1 MVPLWFT
8 LSALCFVGAA
18 VLLYVDI
25 DRRRG
30 RGRRRKSWA
39 RSHGF
44 DYEQESTEILKRW
57 KRGVMSTVGS
67 NIPAR
72 NVVLGQIR
80 GEAVFIFDLEEV
92 ATVIA
97 LHRKVGTNVVVDVRL
112 KGLKEPRENDI
123 WLLGAIG
130 PRMVYST
137 NLDAARRACDRR
149 MVTFAHTAPDCAE
162 IMWNEQNWTLV
173 SMPIG
178 STRAQWDEGLRTVR
192 QFNDL
197 LRVLPP
203 VPQSTATA
211 GAPQASTRRKAAP
224 SRPLAP
230 AGRSEATP
238 GHGEPIHP
246 RKRIHD
252 PRRNPAACASRARTP
267 PADRPQRPS
276 GVTSPTLSQS
286 RTGAQY
292 TDAVPRRVALIT
304 GPTSGIGEGFA
315 RRYAADGYDVV
326 LVSRDADRLK
336 ALAAEL
342 SNEGGCNVE
351 VLPAD
356 LADAAGRDTVAERLA
371 SGVDVLVNN
380 AGFGTSGEFWTADP
394 AMLQR
399 QLDVNVTAVMQLT
412 RAALPAMIDKGAG
425 TVINVSS
432 VAGLLSGRG
441 STYSASKAYVVSF
454 TEGLAVGLR
463 GTGVGIHV
471 VCPGYVHTEFHD
483 RAGIDMTSLP
493 SFMWLE
499 VDDVVRE
506 TLAEVSRGN
515 VLIIPGLQY
524 KALTTVSR
532 MVPRTLSRAATSVF
546 GRGRGR
552 T

>member
-44 DYEQESTEILKRW
+44 DYEQESTEILTRW

-203 VPQSTATA
+203 VPQPAS
-211 GAPQASTRRKAAP
+211 APQSAGRRNAAP

-230 AGRSEATP
+230 AGRGDAAPRHQEGHPEAP
-238 GHGEPIHP
+238 
-246 RKRIHD
+246 
-252 PRRNPAACASRARTP
+252 SR
-267 PADRPQRPS
+267 
-276 GVTSPTLSQS
+276 
-286 RTGAQY
+286 
-292 TDAVPRRVALIT
+292 
-304 GPTSGIGEGFA
+304 
-315 RRYAADGYDVV
+315 
-326 LVSRDADRLK
+326 
-336 ALAAEL
+336 
-342 SNEGGCNVE
+342 EGG
-351 VLPAD
+351 
-356 LADAAGRDTVAERLA
+356 
-371 SGVDVLVNN
+371 
-380 AGFGTSGEFWTADP
+380 TAH
-394 AMLQR
+394 
-399 QLDVNVTAVMQLT
+399 
-412 RAALPAMIDKGAG
+412 
-425 TVINVSS
+425 
-432 VAGLLSGRG
+432 
-441 STYSASKAYVVSF
+441 
-454 TEGLAVGLR
+454 R
-463 GTGVGIHV
+463 GTAASPPSARQEPTRRAPAE
-471 VCPGYVHTEFHD
+471 PGAPI
-483 RAGIDMTSLP
+483 RRQP
-493 SFMWLE
+493 
-499 VDDVVRE
+499 
-506 TLAEVSRGN
+506 
-515 VLIIPGLQY
+515 PGRNGYQASDY
-524 KALTTVSR
+524 QR
-532 MVPRTLSRAATSVF
+532 
-546 GRGRGR
+546 
-552 T
+552 

>member
-112 KGLKEPRENDI
+112 KGLKEPRESDI

-173 SMPIG
+173 ALPVS
-178 STRAQWDEGLRTVR
+178 STRAEWDEGLRTVR

-203 VPQSTATA
+203 LPADSDDPA
-211 GAPQASTRRKAAP
+211 GPRTAAP

-230 AGRSEATP
+230 AGRAELP
-238 GHGEPIHP
+238 
-246 RKRIHD
+246 
-252 PRRNPAACASRARTP
+252 PRR
-267 PADRPQRPS
+267 S
-276 GVTSPTLSQS
+276 GQ
-286 RTGAQY
+286 
-292 TDAVPRRVALIT
+292 
-304 GPTSGIGEGFA
+304 
-315 RRYAADGYDVV
+315 
-326 LVSRDADRLK
+326 
-336 ALAAEL
+336 
-342 SNEGGCNVE
+342 
-351 VLPAD
+351 D
-356 LADAAGRDTVAERLA
+356 L
-371 SGVDVLVNN
+371 
-380 AGFGTSGEFWTADP
+380 
-394 AMLQR
+394 
-399 QLDVNVTAVMQLT
+399 
-412 RAALPAMIDKGAG
+412 
-425 TVINVSS
+425 
-432 VAGLLSGRG
+432 AGLLGD
-441 STYSASKAYVVSF
+441 A
-454 TEGLAVGLR
+454 
-463 GTGVGIHV
+463 
-471 VCPGYVHTEFHD
+471 
-483 RAGIDMTSLP
+483 
-493 SFMWLE
+493 
-499 VDDVVRE
+499 
-506 TLAEVSRGN
+506 
-515 VLIIPGLQY
+515 
-524 KALTTVSR
+524 
-532 MVPRTLSRAATSVF
+532 
-546 GRGRGR
+546 
-552 T
+552 